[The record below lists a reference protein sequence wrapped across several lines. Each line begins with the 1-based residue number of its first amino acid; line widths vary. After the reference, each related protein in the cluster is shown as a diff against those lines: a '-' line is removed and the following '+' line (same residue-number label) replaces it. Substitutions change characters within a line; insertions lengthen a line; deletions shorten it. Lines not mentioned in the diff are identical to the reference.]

1 MKKWKELTPAE
12 KDAREATTRRR
23 GNRALAA
30 GFVLVAISLGFTL
43 WDLHGGPKDPCEAS
57 RDSAPSVPTS
67 IFAKQTD
74 VNLNGTLCLGV
85 KVEAFFAAEHAEFN
99 AAKAAVESAKDEFAK
114 ALTDTDKK
122 GAQAKIEAAQ
132 KRLDAA
138 LLARP
143 ASKKVTL
150 FFDEAKTPVSLD
162 LYVVDPKTGKD
173 GWTWNKLTLIAPTD
187 ADSDAGK
194 LWRQI
199 LAGTPYPGV
208 RAVKLGLGDSDAKL
222 PRPHAIAGTTI
233 ELRVYEP
240 KPLFTGMLGLALVA
254 GGLVALG
261 WYNAL
266 LRDTTSGEIRE
277 APFSLARVQFAWWFF
292 LAFGGFLF
300 IWLVTGQFVGVMTT
314 GVLTLMGISGVS
326 GLAARTI
333 DALPTPAPAAGAAA
347 PAAGAAAPAAGAA
360 AGAAPGAV
368 AAEPAAPRTSDGF
381 LRDILSD
388 GGSIGLHRVQMA
400 AWTLVLGAIFL
411 WTVTWS
417 LTFPTFDNN
426 LLLLAGIV
434 NGLYLGFKFP
444 EK

>member
-1 MKKWKELTPAE
+1 MKKWKSLTPAE
-12 KDAREATTRRR
+12 KDAREALTWGR
-23 GNRALAA
+23 GKKALIV
-30 GFVLVAISLGFTL
+30 GTLLVLVTSVLTVV
-43 WDLHGGPKDPCEAS
+43 DLQGGAKDPCKDS
-57 RDSAPSVPTS
+57 RDGAPPSVPTS

-85 KVEAFFAAEHAEFN
+85 KVESFFAAEHAEPI
-99 AAKAAVESAKDEFAK
+99 AAKAALDSAKDDLGK
-114 ALTDTDKK
+114 AQSDADKK
-122 GAQAKIEAAQ
+122 SAQAKFEAAQ

-254 GGLVALG
+254 VGLVALG
-261 WYNAL
+261 WYSTL
-266 LRDTTSGEIRE
+266 LRDTTTGEIRE

-326 GLAARTI
+326 GLAARAI
-333 DALPTPAPAAGAAA
+333 DAVPKPAPAT
-347 PAAGAAAPAAGAA
+347 
-360 AGAAPGAV
+360 APGAV
-368 AAEPAAPRTSDGF
+368 VAAPAAPRTSDGF

-388 GGSIGLHRVQMA
+388 GGLIGLHRVQMA
-400 AWTLVLGAIFL
+400 AWTLILGVIFL